1 MNSAENTSGSHRA
14 GTPGH
19 EQEHTEQHHQE
30 EASGKGETAS
40 GGKDHSSHGG
50 SGHGGSGK
58 KMYVKFGL
66 ILLISLGLMWTLS
79 MSMVRSID
87 HFYYNLSNFWMA
99 LLMVGAMAIVMVI
112 GMWSMF
118 KNTKANIAMLVGFA
132 VLFVGV
138 FALGR
143 TETFVGNEQFLKS
156 MIPHHSR
163 AILVCQESNITDPEI
178 TELCEAIVKTQQE
191 EIAQMQSI
199 LDRYASE

>member
-1 MNSAENTSGSHRA
+1 
-14 GTPGH
+14 
-19 EQEHTEQHHQE
+19 
-30 EASGKGETAS
+30 
-40 GGKDHSSHGG
+40 
-50 SGHGGSGK
+50 
-58 KMYVKFGL
+58 MYLKFGV

-99 LLMVGAMAIVMVI
+99 LLMVGAMAIVMVV

-178 TELCEAIVKTQQE
+178 EQLCTEIVETQRE

-199 LDRYASE
+199 LERYAAE

>member
-1 MNSAENTSGSHRA
+1 MNSAENTSGHRA
-14 GTPGH
+14 GASGRK
-19 EQEHTEQHHQE
+19 QKHTEPHHQE
-30 EASGKGETAS
+30 RPTGRGEAASGE
-40 GGKDHSSHGG
+40 KDHT
-50 SGHGGSGK
+50 GHGSAR
-58 KMYVKFGL
+58 MYVKFGI
-66 ILLISLGLMWTLS
+66 ILLVSLGLMWTLS

-87 HFYYNLSNFWMA
+87 HFYFNLSNFWMA
-99 LLMVGAMAIVMVI
+99 LLMVGAMAIVMVV

-163 AILVCQESNITDPEI
+163 
-178 TELCEAIVKTQQE
+178 
-191 EIAQMQSI
+191 
-199 LDRYASE
+199 